1 MFVHG
6 EDIRRPLG
14 LAGDY
19 YPVEGVAL
27 AIRHQAGV
35 GVEELTRRL

>member
-1 MFVHG
+1 VFVHG

-14 LAGDY
+14 LAGD